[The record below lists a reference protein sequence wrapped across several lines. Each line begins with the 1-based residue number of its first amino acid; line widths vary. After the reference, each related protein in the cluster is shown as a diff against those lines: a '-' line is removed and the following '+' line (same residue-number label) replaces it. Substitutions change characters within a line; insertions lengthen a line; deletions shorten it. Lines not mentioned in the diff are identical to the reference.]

1 MGAMKRLFLFFA
13 TFLAVC
19 VTWSTPPASA
29 QTPVAVDDVPLN
41 ALLIWFNSTPCPT
54 GYTRFDVANNRF
66 LRIDPSNPES
76 TGGQS
81 THSHAHSHSLSISSS
96 TAGVGDVGAVGTG
109 STGTGDL
116 RVYSGGG
123 GATVFRRTSS
133 TSTDSTAAS
142 NIPPYYNV
150 VLCQKTSSYEVEIPE
165 PSAITATIT
174 FTPTYVESPYAY
186 TTTLDTGNNFRLE
199 RSVTYGDI
207 ISGAGSI
214 LVFALLVILGVWRL
228 FHDRNA

>member
-1 MGAMKRLFLFFA
+1 MKRLFLFFA
-13 TFLAVC
+13 TFLVC
-19 VTWSTPPASA
+19 VTWPIRAEA
-29 QTPVAVDDVPLN
+29 QTPVAINDVPLN
-41 ALLIWFNSTPCPT
+41 SLILWFNGTPCPD
-54 GYTRFDVANNRF
+54 GYVRFDNANNRF
-66 LRIDPSNPES
+66 IRIDPFNPGS
-76 TGGQS
+76 TGGAS
-81 THSHAHSHSLSISSS
+81 SHQHFLASGSALGGSVS
-96 TAGVGDVGAVGTG
+96 GFVGTTLASTPAQGLLVYPSVGG
-109 STGTGDL
+109 SAGFNAGNTTN
-116 RVYSGGG
+116 
-123 GATVFRRTSS
+123 TVNHT
-133 TSTDSTAAS
+133 
-142 NIPPYYNV
+142 PPYYNL
-150 VLCQKTSSYEVEIPE
+150 VLCQKVDSYEIELPE